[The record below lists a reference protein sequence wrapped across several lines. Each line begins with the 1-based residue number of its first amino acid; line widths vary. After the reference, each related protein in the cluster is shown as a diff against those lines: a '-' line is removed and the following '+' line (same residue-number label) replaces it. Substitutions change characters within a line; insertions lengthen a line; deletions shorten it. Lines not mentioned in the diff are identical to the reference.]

1 MATFT
6 QWFGGGYES
15 KFHNTPFSA
24 TPTYTVCGKKPA
36 LAGNEDQL
44 SSAQISDKWSPTAFQ
59 WNVAE
64 GNMCKKCYSQYLEN
78 KKV

>member
-6 QWFGGGYES
+6 SWSRRRYEA

-24 TPTYTVCGKKPA
+24 TPTYTVCGVRPKF
-36 LAGNEDQL
+36 LED
-44 SSAQISDKWSPTAFQ
+44 SVPVTISDRWSPTAFQ
-59 WNVAE
+59 WNVSE
-64 GNMCKKCYSQYLEN
+64 GNMCKKCYKQYLEN